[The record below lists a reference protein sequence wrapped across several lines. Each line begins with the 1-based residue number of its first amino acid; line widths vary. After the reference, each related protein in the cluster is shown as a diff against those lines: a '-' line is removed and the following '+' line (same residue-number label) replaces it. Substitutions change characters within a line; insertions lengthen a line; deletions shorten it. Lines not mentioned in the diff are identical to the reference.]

1 MSNDEVCAKVID
13 EAGYNARNVLT
24 RANSPEIK
32 QSLRARTAE
41 AKEVGICGVPT
52 YRVFRRRAA
61 SNDQWQ
67 QIGDVVWGQDEVS
80 VVEDLIAGSDGH
92 SIASVDTRD
101 ERSSKL

>member
-1 MSNDEVCAKVID
+1 MSDDEVCAKVID
-13 EAGYNARNVLT
+13 EAGYNAKDVLA
-24 RANSPEIK
+24 RANSPAIK

-52 YRVFRRRAA
+52 YRVFRRRAG

-80 VVEDLIAGSDGH
+80 VVEDLIAGSDEN
-92 SIASVDTRD
+92 SIASVGTQA